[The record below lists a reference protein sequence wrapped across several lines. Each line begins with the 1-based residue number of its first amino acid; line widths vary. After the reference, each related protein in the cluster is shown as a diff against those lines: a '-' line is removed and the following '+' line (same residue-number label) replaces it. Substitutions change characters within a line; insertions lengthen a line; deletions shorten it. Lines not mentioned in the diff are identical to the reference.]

1 MGRRV
6 MNLFNCFQAMAFYT
20 LAPFGIAYLFQNHY
34 DVWGYI
40 AAVGQFAGYV
50 TVSVMLH
57 DSK

>member
-1 MGRRV
+1 